1 MSDVQNSDQE
11 DRLLTLLANPLTRA
25 ILSILVGIDPG
36 RITQRMLDEIM
47 SDS

>member
-1 MSDVQNSDQE
+1 MSDVQTSDRE
-11 DRLLTLLANPLTRA
+11 DKLLTLLANPLTRA

-36 RITQRMLDEIM
+36 YMTEKILEEIR